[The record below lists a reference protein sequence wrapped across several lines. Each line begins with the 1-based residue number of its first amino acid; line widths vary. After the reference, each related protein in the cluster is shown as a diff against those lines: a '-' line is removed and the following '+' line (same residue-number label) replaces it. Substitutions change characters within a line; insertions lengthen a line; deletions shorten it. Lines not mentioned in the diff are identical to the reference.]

1 MSDSNYGLFGLTCGV
16 AAEQKVRFLLCG
28 RHFLIAKRV
37 NLLYPH
43 CIHFVYIGG
52 GFDRPCP
59 QLRPVNQTAGGFKEI
74 TMTLS
79 PALIKEFT
87 SLLGPEN
94 VLTGETDRLAY
105 SYDAAVLSPVIPA
118 AVLQPMTQEHL
129 GRCVGLAYDHGLP
142 ITVRGSG
149 SNLSGGVIPDRAGGL
164 VILTNGLNKILEI
177 NEQDLYAV
185 VEPGVITQKFAEA
198 AAARGLFYPPDPGSQ
213 SVSTLGGNVALN
225 AGGLRGLKYGV
236 TKDYV
241 MGMEV
246 FDYRGELIKT
256 GSRTVKCVTGYNLA
270 GLMCAS
276 EGTLGVFSRII
287 LKLVPP
293 PKASKAMMAV
303 YSDIGQA
310 SETVAGII
318 AAHIVPCTLEIMDQ
332 QCVKYVE
339 AYTRAGLPVEAAAIV
354 LIEVD
359 GGHRQL
365 VEDDAEEVIKICRR
379 CGAAEVRLARSA
391 EEKFKIW
398 EARRNALP
406 ALARAKPTTV
416 LEDATVP
423 RSKIPAMV
431 GEINRIAGK
440 YKLEIGTFGHA
451 GDGNLHPTILCDRR
465 NEEEFRRVEE
475 AVDEIFDVALK
486 FQGTL
491 SGEHGIGL
499 AKAKWME
506 KETNRAT
513 IEFSKNLRRALDPKY
528 LFNAGKKIQ

>member
-1 MSDSNYGLFGLTCGV
+1 M
-16 AAEQKVRFLLCG
+16 A
-28 RHFLIAKRV
+28 
-37 NLLYPH
+37 
-43 CIHFVYIGG
+43 
-52 GFDRPCP
+52 
-59 QLRPVNQTAGGFKEI
+59 
-74 TMTLS
+74 LS
-79 PALIKEFT
+79 SALIKEFVAVA
-87 SLLGPEN
+87 GKEN
-94 VLTGETDRLAY
+94 VLTEEADRQAY
-105 SYDAAVLSPVIPA
+105 SYDAAVLAPVVPA
-118 AVLQPMTQEHL
+118 LVVAPADQEAL
-129 GRCVGLAYDHGLP
+129 GKVVKLAYDNGLP

-149 SNLSGGVIPDRAGGL
+149 TNLSGGVIPEPGNGI
-164 VILTNGLNKILEI
+164 VILTNKLNKIIEI

-185 VEPGVITQKFAEA
+185 VEPGVITAQFADA
-198 AAARGLFYPPDPGSQ
+198 VSKRGLFYPPDPGSQ

-246 FDYRGELIKT
+246 FDHRGELIKT

-270 GLMCAS
+270 GLMVCS
-276 EGTLGVFSRII
+276 EGTLGVFSQII

-303 YSDIGQA
+303 YDDINKA

-318 AAHIVPCTLEIMDQ
+318 AAHIVPCTLEILDQ
-332 QCVKYVE
+332 NCLKYVE
-339 AYTRAGLPVEAAAIV
+339 AHTKAGMPVEAAAIL

-359 GGHRQL
+359 GGHAQL
-365 VEDDAEEVIKICRR
+365 VEEDANSVIEICKK
-379 CGAAEVRLARSA
+379 CGATDVRIAQSA
-391 EEKFKIW
+391 EERNKLW

-423 RSKIPAMV
+423 RSKVPAMV
-431 GEINRIAGK
+431 AAVNKIAEK
-440 YKLEIGTFGHA
+440 YKLEVGTFGHA

-465 NEEEFRRVEE
+465 DVEEFKRVEA
-475 AVDEIFDVALK
+475 AVDEIFDVALGL
-486 FQGTL
+486 QGTL
-491 SGEHGIGL
+491 SGEHGIGM

-528 LFNAGKKIQ
+528 LFNAGKKIV